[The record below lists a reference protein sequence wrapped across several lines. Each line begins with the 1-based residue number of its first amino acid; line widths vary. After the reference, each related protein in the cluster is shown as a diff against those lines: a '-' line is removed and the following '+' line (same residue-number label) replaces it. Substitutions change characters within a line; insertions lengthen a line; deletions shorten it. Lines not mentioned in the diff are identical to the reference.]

1 MERTILIIFFFVSL
15 LILVILVYFNWGSAE
30 VKTLL
35 LKMSIIGIIS
45 VIVSIYITLKEEK
58 IEKNY
63 FTSFL
68 IYKDSNFLD
77 ESLGS
82 SNFVNLYSNQYFH
95 EFNKETLD
103 YNSLQNLYFDFLL
116 VALTNELSNR
126 FSLGWDY
133 KNGNLNNLNY
143 DYSKINYV
151 QNYDTLKKKSKL
163 SFKEIKQHI
172 NNNIFKLQCFTQF
185 ERDDFGISLPPNSR
199 IKISS
204 KDGFTYN
211 ISIYD
216 NKFYNLNIELRKMD
230 VLIGNSGNYL
240 GYNRMLLTY
249 GISIKANFN
258 KFLSGNIN
266 MPKYKNFVNNISNH
280 IEENYDY
287 KYLLESKKIKQETL
301 NFFYNS
307 K

>member
-1 MERTILIIFFFVSL
+1 MEKIILIIFFFVSL

-45 VIVSIYITLKEEK
+45 AIVSIYITLKEEK

-63 FTSFL
+63 FTGLL
-68 IYKDSNFLD
+68 IYKNSNFLD

-82 SNFVNLYSNQYFH
+82 SNFVGLYSNQYFH
-95 EFNKETLD
+95 EFNKKNLD
-103 YNSLQNLYFDFLL
+103 YDSLQNIYFDFLL

-126 FSLGWDY
+126 FNLGWDY
-133 KNGNLNNLNY
+133 KNGNFNPLNY
-143 DYSKINYV
+143 DYSKVNYV

-163 SFKEIKQHI
+163 SFKEIKQYI
-172 NNNIFKLQCFTQF
+172 NTNIFKLQCFTQF
-185 ERDDFGISLPPNSR
+185 EGDDFGISLPPNSK

-204 KDGFTYN
+204 QDGFTYN

-230 VLIGNSGNYL
+230 GYFGNSRNYL
-240 GYNRMLLTY
+240 GENKMLLTY

-266 MPKYKNFVNNISNH
+266 MPKYKNFVNNISNY
-280 IEENYDY
+280 IEDSYDY
-287 KYLLESKKIKQETL
+287 KYSIENYKKKEEVIKILGKT
-301 NFFYNS
+301 F
-307 K
+307 